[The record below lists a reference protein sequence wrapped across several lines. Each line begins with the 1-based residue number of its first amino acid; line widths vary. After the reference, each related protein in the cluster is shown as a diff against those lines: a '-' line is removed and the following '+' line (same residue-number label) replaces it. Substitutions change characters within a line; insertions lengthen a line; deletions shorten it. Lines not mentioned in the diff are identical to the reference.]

1 MAAASGTTARRESP
15 PSMIER
21 MTLILDAFS
30 GPTARLTLEDVARR
44 TGLPRSTAHRILDQ
58 LVGQRWLAHH
68 SFGYGLGQRAL
79 GLGGQDGG
87 HGKIREAAAPL
98 LHELQITTGLVAH
111 LAVLDGAEVFY
122 LDKLGGRL
130 ASSVPS
136 RVGGRAPA
144 HCTALGKA
152 MLAWLEPEQV
162 DAMLGSGI
170 SRFTSRTIGE
180 LGTLHQELH
189 RVRQRRG
196 LAFERGESYPGIACV
211 AAAIRGTDG
220 PVAGISL
227 VGDIRTPLEN
237 VAPLVVTAARE
248 ASQVLFPGSAQG
260 GQRSGGQR
268 SGGQASGG
276 QRAGGVARRGAA
288 RASRE
293 TTWSAETMNRL
304 LAVDGRGDW
313 M

>member
-1 MAAASGTTARRESP
+1 MV
-15 PSMIER
+15 ER
-21 MTLILDAFS
+21 MTLILDAFNGRS
-30 GPTARLTLEDVARR
+30 ARLTLEDVARH

-58 LVGQRWLAHH
+58 LVRQRWLEHNAY
-68 SFGYGLGQRAL
+68 GYGLGQRAL
-79 GLGGQDGG
+79 GLGGRDGG
-87 HGKIREAAAPL
+87 HGRIREAAAPL

-122 LDKLGGRL
+122 LDKVGGRF

-144 HCTALGKA
+144 HSTALGKA

-162 DAMLGSGI
+162 DAQLGAGLN
-170 SRFTSRTIGE
+170 RLTNRTIGD

-189 RVRQRRG
+189 RIRQRRG
-196 LAFERGESYPGIACV
+196 LAFERGESFPGIACV
-211 AAAIRGTDG
+211 AAAIRGQEG

-237 VAPLVVTAARE
+237 VAPLVAAAARE
-248 ASQVLFPGSAQG
+248 ASLTLFGSESARRARAR
-260 GQRSGGQR
+260 RSGCAQP
-268 SGGQASGG
+268 APD
-276 QRAGGVARRGAA
+276 A
-288 RASRE
+288 
-293 TTWSAETMNRL
+293 TWSPETLNRL

>member
-1 MAAASGTTARRESP
+1 MTEALTPEAATPETMTSGPARRESP

-21 MTLILDAFS
+21 MTLILDAFN

-44 TGLPRSTAHRILDQ
+44 TRLPRSTAHRILDQ
-58 LVGQRWLAHH
+58 LVKQRWLAHH

-98 LHELQITTGLVAH
+98 LHELQVTTGLVAH

-130 ASSVPS
+130 AASVPS

-152 MLAWLEPEQV
+152 MLAWLEPERV
-162 DAMLGSGI
+162 DALLSAGI

-211 AAAIRGTDG
+211 AAAVRGAEG

-227 VGDIRTPLEN
+227 AGDIRAPLEN

-248 ASQVLFPGSAQG
+248 ASQILFPGSAPG
-260 GQRSGGQR
+260 ARG
-268 SGGQASGG
+268 
-276 QRAGGVARRGAA
+276 RRGGPPA
-288 RASRE
+288 RSSAGEGAS
-293 TTWSAETMNRL
+293 WSPETMNRL

>member
-1 MAAASGTTARRESP
+1 MREQTVDPAVRGDPP
-15 PSMIER
+15 PSMVER
-21 MTLILDAFS
+21 MTLILDAFNGRS
-30 GPTARLTLEDVARR
+30 ARLTLEDVARH

-58 LVGQRWLAHH
+58 LVRQRWLEHNAH
-68 SFGYGLGQRAL
+68 GYGLGQRAL
-79 GLGGQDGG
+79 GLGGRDGG

-122 LDKLGGRL
+122 LDKAGGRF

-144 HCTALGKA
+144 HSTALGKA

-162 DAMLGSGI
+162 DVQLGAGLD
-170 SRFTSRTIGE
+170 RLTNRTIGD

-189 RVRQRRG
+189 RIRQRRG
-196 LAFERGESYPGIACV
+196 LAFERGESFPGIACV
-211 AAAIRGTDG
+211 AAAIRGQEG

-237 VAPLVVTAARE
+237 VAPLVAAAARE
-248 ASQVLFPGSAQG
+248 ASLTLFPGSG
-260 GQRSGGQR
+260 S
-268 SGGQASGG
+268 
-276 QRAGGVARRGAA
+276 ARRTRA
-288 RASRE
+288 RRADCAQPAPDA
-293 TTWSAETMNRL
+293 TWSPETLNRL